1 MSTHSKSGSNKTDQ
15 ETARIIE
22 LVVSLENAYSQG
34 VDALLGV
41 LSPQERL
48 RIEPVIY
55 SIREQV
61 VTKSRDIAQQLGVA
75 VASLQS
81 TAFEMMHEAQLTFG
95 LQQARRDAGL
105 PAVHLSG
112 GATPI
117 SAWPLGGPFVPMSP
131 FMSTPST
138 TTVVQRRASATTAAA
153 AAAPSTAAAAAAAA
167 NTTAEKQDRRRGKKV
182 GRATRA
188 GRTSAPATA
197 AVSTAEEQ
205 FRQQRQGAEEAG
217 NTATRDDVE
226 DDEEVDLNALA
237 EQLLRQLQNSA

>member
-1 MSTHSKSGSNKTDQ
+1 
-15 ETARIIE
+15 
-22 LVVSLENAYSQG
+22 VVSLENAYSQG

-217 NTATRDDVE
+217 NTETRDDVE